1 MSGSV
6 LSLGQRII
14 AGARSATGTVVRNAP
29 TAIAIGQTAAVIGGT
44 GLALANAQELYSSRS
59 TLAAQFQQQTMFPRD
74 LVGNDTRT
82 NFYMSFKFQ
91 AYEKRAIN
99 NAPFLRSQGTI
110 RLPIPDNLRDNMSVT
125 YGSANM
131 STAVGAGLEALV
143 GRGPIAGG
151 DIASTAS
158 NLAGAGTDALSAAVQ
173 GAAASTLSQTGPGQA
188 AQAYLGLAVNPYQTV
203 LFEKPEFKS
212 HTFSWKFMPRDEEET
227 AAARDIFRTF
237 QYHMLPGVSEG
248 IGLFFSYPST
258 VVISLYPSSEFLY
271 RFKPCVIKSVS
282 VNYAAGSSPSFF
294 KRSGAPTA
302 MTMSIELQEIEY
314 WTNKDYTA
322 ASFDQTVAL
331 GNNLLSSNNN
341 VVTPGM
347 SRTRESTGGI

>member
-1 MSGSV
+1 MSGIV
-6 LSLGQRII
+6 QRVI
-14 AGARSATGTVVRNAP
+14 AGARSATGSVVRNAP
-29 TAIAIGQTAAVIGGT
+29 TAIAIGQTAAVVGG
-44 GLALANAQELYSSRS
+44 GVLALANAQELYSSRGAMAS
-59 TLAAQFQQQTMFPRD
+59 QFQQQTMFPKD
-74 LVGNDTRT
+74 LVGNDTST

-91 AYEKRAIN
+91 AYEKRAIT

-131 STAVGAGLEALV
+131 STAVGAGLESLV
-143 GRGPIAGG
+143 GSPPSAGG
-151 DIASTAS
+151 DLASSVGSAIATAGRAAS
-158 NLAGAGTDALSAAVQ
+158 SYAQGAVAENLA
-173 GAAASTLSQTGPGQA
+173 QTGPGQA
-188 AQAYLGLAVNPYQTV
+188 AQAYFGLAVNPYQTV

-258 VVISLYPSSEFLY
+258 VVVSLYPSSEFLY
-271 RFKPCVIKSVS
+271 RFKPCVVKSVS

-294 KRSGAPTA
+294 KRSGAPTV

-322 ASFDQTVAL
+322 AAFNESAAIGAGAL
-331 GNNLLSSNNN
+331 LAARTGNMRSEVRGPGQFGN
-341 VVTPGM
+341 TPND
-347 SRTRESTGGI
+347 